1 MRKERE
7 DRLEQGQPTLIVTYG
22 NTTRKHRPLDRDV
35 TVLGRAPGCD
45 IGLESPEVAPVHCLI
60 VRVQEGWRLR
70 DCSGRLGT
78 RLNGRTARDE
88 LLHDE
93 DVLQVGTFS
102 FKLYLPPDAQA
113 AAVPP
118 SKQELIATPSAS
130 SLTPG
135 GPPGATTD
143 LVRGEIWLDR
153 REAELDRREENLGA
167 LQRDCDE
174 RLSQLKQLERDLAD
188 GRAALDQDRTA
199 LRAQAESERRQL
211 AAERSSLERER
222 TAVPAEPE
230 ARPPALTPVPE
241 GVTSPSPDLE
251 SRRAELDAFARHL
264 LQTREMLRRQ
274 AEELAAD
281 RAQFH
286 AEREGA
292 ETYDH
297 EHAQR
302 YEVWRQEQGAAAKE
316 YEWRRETLAK
326 EMAELREQRSQ
337 VVRMLGELREAR
349 RSAQGAPA

>member
-7 DRLEQGQPTLIVTYG
+7 DKLEPGQPTLIVTYG

-45 IGLESPEVAPVHCLI
+45 VGLESPEVAPVHCLI
-60 VRVQEGWRLR
+60 VRVTDGWRLR

-78 RLNGRTARDE
+78 RLNGRAARDE

-93 DVLQVGTFS
+93 DVLQVGSFS
-102 FKLYLPPDAQA
+102 FKLHLPGDPAVSPSRQA
-113 AAVPP
+113 LV
-118 SKQELIATPSAS
+118 ATPSAS

-143 LVRGEIWLDR
+143 LVRGEAWLDR
-153 REAELDRREENLGA
+153 REAELDRREDNLGA
-167 LQRDCDE
+167 MQRDCDE
-174 RLSQLKQLERDLAD
+174 RLSQLRQLERDLAD
-188 GRAALDQDRTA
+188 GRAALDLERTT
-199 LRAQAESERRQL
+199 LRAEVERERREL
-211 AAERSSLERER
+211 AAERAALELERAE
-222 TAVPAEPE
+222 AGAEPP
-230 ARPPALTPVPE
+230 AAPPAAFTPTPAGE
-241 GVTSPSPDLE
+241 TSPCPDFE

-264 LQTREMLRRQ
+264 LQTRESLRRQ
-274 AEELAAD
+274 AEELAAA

-286 AEREGA
+286 AERDGA
-292 ETYDH
+292 EKYDH
-297 EHAQR
+297 QHAER
-302 YEVWRQEQGAAAKE
+302 YEAWRQEQEAAAKE
-316 YEWRRETLAK
+316 YEWRRETLAR